1 MKSNMKRIFAIAT
14 LVVASLAAFSS
25 CTPQQ
30 EGDKQLVALTDY
42 MDLQEIPGVYSYD
55 TASDK
60 GKALYTFNQSDGQ
73 GYFNKSK
80 LTYRIMNNEGN
91 KYAQFVLSAEPEVGS
106 TVDVKMTSK
115 GLKEISS
122 NVTYKAMKVDRMGGN
137 LLYLIGGADTKYTAL
152 ILVWIE

>member
-1 MKSNMKRIFAIAT
+1 MKRIFAIAT
-14 LVVASLAAFSS
+14 LVVATLAAFSS

-30 EGDKQLVALTDY
+30 EEIVALTDY
-42 MDLQEIPGVYSYD
+42 MDLQEVPGVYTYD
-55 TASDK
+55 TAAAK
-60 GKALYTFNQSDGQ
+60 GKAVYTFNQSDGQ

-91 KYAQFVLSAEPEVGS
+91 KYAQFVLSAEPEVDN

-122 NVTYKAMKVDRMGGN
+122 NVTYKAMKVERMEGN
-137 LLYLIGGADTKYTAL
+137 LLYLIGGAETKYTAL

>member
-1 MKSNMKRIFAIAT
+1 MKRIFAIAT
-14 LVVASLAAFSS
+14 LVVATLAAFSS

-30 EGDKQLVALTDY
+30 EGDKQIVALTDY
-42 MDLQEIPGVYSYD
+42 MDLQEVPGVYTYD
-55 TASDK
+55 TAAAK
-60 GKALYTFNQSDGQ
+60 GRALYTFNQSDGQ

-91 KYAQFVLSAEPEVGS
+91 KYAQFVLSAEPEVDS

-122 NVTYKAMKVDRMGGN
+122 NVTYKAMKVERMEDN
-137 LLYLIGGADTKYTAL
+137 LLYLIGGAETKYTAL

>member
-14 LVVASLAAFSS
+14 LVVATLATFSS
-25 CTPQQ
+25 CTPQSM
-30 EGDKQLVALTDY
+30 GDKQLEALTGY
-42 MDLQEIPGVYSYD
+42 MELQNIPGVYAYENEL
-55 TASDK
+55 

-80 LTYRIMNNEGN
+80 LTYRIMNNEAN
-91 KYAQFVLSAEPEVGS
+91 KYVQFVLSAEPVVGS

-115 GLKEISS
+115 SIKELSS
-122 NVTYKAMKVDRMGGN
+122 NVTYKSMLVDRLEGN

>member
-14 LVVASLAAFSS
+14 LVVATLAAFSS

-30 EGDKQLVALTDY
+30 EEIVALTDY
-42 MDLQEIPGVYSYD
+42 MDLQEVPGVYTYD
-55 TASDK
+55 TAAAK
-60 GKALYTFNQSDGQ
+60 GKALYTFSQSDGQ

-91 KYAQFVLSAEPEVGS
+91 KYVQFILSAEPEVDS

-122 NVTYKAMKVDRMGGN
+122 NVTYKAMKVERMEGN
-137 LLYLIGGADTKYTAL
+137 LLYLIGGAETKYTAL